1 MTTSVIEKREP
12 RRSTTGLILLVLGII
27 FLAMNLRAPIT
38 SVGPVVASIRDS
50 LGISNAMVGT
60 LTTIPLLA
68 FAILSPFAPR
78 LARRYG
84 MEIVLFF
91 VLAILTIGLILRP
104 LGEITT
110 LYVGTIFIGAGIA
123 IANVLMPAFIKMKF
137 PNNIGVMTG
146 IYSVSMNLTG
156 ALAAGLSIP
165 IALSSN
171 FSWKSSIGLWAIL
184 SLIAL
189 IVWIPQIYRRKRE
202 VLPGQKAVKGK
213 SLWHSKLAWQITIF
227 MGLQSLL
234 FYSLVAWLPVILQG
248 QGMTPE
254 KSGWMLSVIQF
265 SQLPFTFIVPVI
277 AGRMKNQLPL
287 VWITFIFMVAGLS
300 GILFGGTK
308 FILPSA
314 IMIGIAG
321 AFAFSLAMMFFT
333 LRTHNS
339 FQAADL
345 SAMAQSFGY
354 LLAASGPPLFGL
366 LYDLTNGWTIP
377 LSLLIFATF
386 CILFVGL
393 GAAKDGYVSDQKV

>member
-1 MTTSVIEKREP
+1 MSTSTIKNKEP
-12 RRSTTGLILLVLGII
+12 RRSTAGLILLVIGII
-27 FLAMNLRAPIT
+27 FLASNLRAPMT
-38 SVGPVVASIRDS
+38 SVGPVVASIRDG
-50 LGISNAMVGT
+50 LGISNTMMGV

-78 LARRYG
+78 LARRFG
-84 MEIVLFF
+84 MEFVLFIVLI
-91 VLAILTIGLILRP
+91 VLTVGLIIRP
-104 LGEITT
+104 LGAITT
-110 LYVGTIFIGAGIA
+110 LYTGTIFIGAGIA

-137 PNNIGVMTG
+137 PNNIGLMTG

-165 IALSSN
+165 IAVSSG
-171 FSWKSSIGLWAIL
+171 FGWKGSIGIWAIL
-184 SLIAL
+184 AIVAL
-189 IVWIPQIYRRKRE
+189 IFWLPQIYRRKKE
-202 VLPGQKAVKGK
+202 VLPGQKDIKGK
-213 SLWHSKLAWQITIF
+213 SLWHSKLAWQITLF

-248 QGMTPE
+248 QGMSPE
-254 KSGWMLSVIQF
+254 KSGWMLSTIQF

-277 AGRMKNQLPL
+277 AGRMKNQVPL
-287 VWITFIFMVAGLS
+287 VWITFITMLIGLS
-300 GILFGGTK
+300 GVLFGGTK

-339 FQAADL
+339 FEAADL

-386 CILFVGL
+386 CILVVGL
-393 GAAKDGYVSDQKV
+393 GAAKDRYVSEK